1 MKDSY
6 VLTFIL
12 IQSLNNMGYVFLY
25 SVKFVRVLT
34 DIIKLS
40 NKSVYS

>member
-1 MKDSY
+1 
-6 VLTFIL
+6 
-12 IQSLNNMGYVFLY
+12 MGYVFLY

-40 NKSVYS
+40 NKSVYSWKSLSAYNFWECAYK